1 MTENRG
7 QSPERELELKTSI
20 PESDRELLEDSNVAR
35 YLIQN
40 LKNLPDKEREK
51 TIAKLLGLAEKELK
65 LEVEKAKVAG
75 KPGRAES
82 IAILSQ
88 EFRALLASFKKDGI
102 AIALFIFFCI
112 AVFNYPKGF
121 FGNFLDGLSFSKIL
135 AVGFVIAIF
144 PIKDIL
150 IELLRRRW
158 PLAGDRDREKV
169 LQSRDFE
176 ILPSIEVQ
184 EKQQKN

>member
-1 MTENRG
+1 MDAGANMTENRG
-7 QSPERELELKTSI
+7 QLPERELESNTSI
-20 PESDRELLEDSNVAR
+20 SESDRELLESSNVAR

-40 LKNLPDKEREK
+40 LKNLPEKEREK

-82 IAILSQ
+82 IAILLQ
-88 EFRALLASFKKDGI
+88 EFRALLSSFKKDGI

-121 FGNFLDGLSFSKIL
+121 FGSFLNGLSFQQDPRRGL
-135 AVGFVIAIF
+135 CDCNF
-144 PIKDIL
+144 PHQRYSD
-150 IELLRRRW
+150 
-158 PLAGDRDREKV
+158 
-169 LQSRDFE
+169 
-176 ILPSIEVQ
+176 
-184 EKQQKN
+184 